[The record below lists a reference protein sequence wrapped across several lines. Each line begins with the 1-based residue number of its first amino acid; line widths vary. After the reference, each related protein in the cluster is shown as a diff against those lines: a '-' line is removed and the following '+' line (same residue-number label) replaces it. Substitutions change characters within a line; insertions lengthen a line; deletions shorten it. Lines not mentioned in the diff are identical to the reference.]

1 MTVEPGIVR
10 RRARRRQPNVQASS
24 TVKEGKRIEESIWEI
39 AVRSVGGFVLSL
51 SSFLLCALFVV

>member
-39 AVRSVGGFVLSL
+39 AVRSVGGFVRG
-51 SSFLLCALFVV
+51 